1 MRMYDLILKK
11 KQGGELSTDEIR
23 YMIEGFTEGS
33 IPDYQMSAMTM
44 AICFRGMTPRETVDL
59 TLAMRDSGDVLDLSG
74 IKGVKVD
81 KHSTGGVGDKTSL
94 ALTPIIAALGV
105 PVAKMSGRGLG
116 HTGGTIDKLEC
127 FDGFTTA
134 LSEEQFAGNVNTIG
148 IAIAGQTANLA
159 PADKKLYALRD
170 VTATVD
176 QMSLIA
182 SSIMSK
188 KLASGSDAIV
198 LDVKTGNGAFMK
210 KLEDSRALAKE
221 MVSIG
226 TMAGKK
232 TVAVITDMDQ
242 PLGRAVGNSLEVREA
257 IDTLRGEGPAD
268 FKEVVFALGSQMLML
283 AGRAADEKEARALME
298 GVIEDGSALDKFA
311 QFVRAQGGDAA
322 PVYDTS
328 LLPVAGKTLEVT
340 AKESG
345 YVHRILAEDIGIAC
359 MTLGGGRETK
369 ESAID
374 LSVGIIL
381 EKKNG
386 DAVEMMIKVKEPL
399 PEEYPLFHEG
409 LILYTYLHLAADKP
423 QTDALL
429 GAKVKGVAYETLIE
443 RNGSIP
449 LLAPMSQI
457 AGRLSIQEGAKY
469 LEKRFGG
476 EGVLLAGVPG
486 TPKANIVILG
496 GGSVGTNACK
506 IAVGMGAN
514 VTIMDINLQRLAYL
528 DDIFGARIQTL
539 VSNDANIEKAVKEAD
554 LVIGCVLIPGK
565 SAPKIF
571 KKKYLKEMKPGA
583 VFVDVAVD
591 QGGCGETTKVTY
603 HDDPIFIEDGVVHY
617 CVGNMPGAVPR
628 TSTIALTNATLSYG
642 LQIAGKGL
650 EQACKDNEVIYSA
663 INTYDGKLT
672 CKNVADS
679 FECYEYTDIK
689 SVC

>member
-44 AICFRGMTPRETVDL
+44 AICFRGMTPHETVDL

-74 IKGVKVD
+74 IKGIKVD

-134 LSEEQFAGNVNTIG
+134 LSEEQFAVNVNTIG

-283 AGRAADEKEARALME
+283 AGRASDEKEARALME
-298 GVIEDGSALDKFA
+298 GVIQDGSALDKFA

-386 DAVEMMIKVKEPL
+386 NAVSAGEVLATIYGNDDAKMQAAYEKIAHAYEIAKEPAAFVPVVREYIF
-399 PEEYPLFHEG
+399 PE
-409 LILYTYLHLAADKP
+409 
-423 QTDALL
+423 
-429 GAKVKGVAYETLIE
+429 
-443 RNGSIP
+443 
-449 LLAPMSQI
+449 
-457 AGRLSIQEGAKY
+457 
-469 LEKRFGG
+469 
-476 EGVLLAGVPG
+476 
-486 TPKANIVILG
+486 
-496 GGSVGTNACK
+496 
-506 IAVGMGAN
+506 
-514 VTIMDINLQRLAYL
+514 
-528 DDIFGARIQTL
+528 
-539 VSNDANIEKAVKEAD
+539 
-554 LVIGCVLIPGK
+554 
-565 SAPKIF
+565 
-571 KKKYLKEMKPGA
+571 
-583 VFVDVAVD
+583 
-591 QGGCGETTKVTY
+591 
-603 HDDPIFIEDGVVHY
+603 
-617 CVGNMPGAVPR
+617 
-628 TSTIALTNATLSYG
+628 
-642 LQIAGKGL
+642 
-650 EQACKDNEVIYSA
+650 
-663 INTYDGKLT
+663 
-672 CKNVADS
+672 
-679 FECYEYTDIK
+679 
-689 SVC
+689 

>member
-386 DAVEMMIKVKEPL
+386 DAVSDGEVLATIYGNDDAKMQAAYEKIAHAYEIAKEPAAFL
-399 PEEYPLFHEG
+399 PVVREY
-409 LILYTYLHLAADKP
+409 I
-423 QTDALL
+423 
-429 GAKVKGVAYETLIE
+429 
-443 RNGSIP
+443 
-449 LLAPMSQI
+449 
-457 AGRLSIQEGAKY
+457 
-469 LEKRFGG
+469 
-476 EGVLLAGVPG
+476 VP
-486 TPKANIVILG
+486 
-496 GGSVGTNACK
+496 
-506 IAVGMGAN
+506 
-514 VTIMDINLQRLAYL
+514 
-528 DDIFGARIQTL
+528 
-539 VSNDANIEKAVKEAD
+539 E
-554 LVIGCVLIPGK
+554 
-565 SAPKIF
+565 
-571 KKKYLKEMKPGA
+571 
-583 VFVDVAVD
+583 
-591 QGGCGETTKVTY
+591 
-603 HDDPIFIEDGVVHY
+603 
-617 CVGNMPGAVPR
+617 
-628 TSTIALTNATLSYG
+628 
-642 LQIAGKGL
+642 
-650 EQACKDNEVIYSA
+650 
-663 INTYDGKLT
+663 
-672 CKNVADS
+672 
-679 FECYEYTDIK
+679 
-689 SVC
+689 